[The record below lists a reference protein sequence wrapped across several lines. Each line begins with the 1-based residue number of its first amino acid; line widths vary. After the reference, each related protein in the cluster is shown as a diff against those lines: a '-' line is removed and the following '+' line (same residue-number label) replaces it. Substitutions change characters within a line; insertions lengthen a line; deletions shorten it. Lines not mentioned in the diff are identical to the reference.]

1 MKNQHTSTRN
11 LNYVDA
17 FTMFIVSALSVCLL
31 LYVAFGEAR
40 RTNEQFQIDKL
51 TGQAELMQV
60 TLETFLHAGLP
71 IRQYAG
77 FSIISDPIMSTDKSI
92 AGMAVRDPAGVKIFS
107 VGDGA
112 RAIPSLRNVAA
123 SDQPE
128 VQRSDAIIEISVPLR
143 NKFERVGTLA
153 VSMRRALIDSK
164 VVEAFKPLLGV
175 GFFACLMFALY
186 TLFHRSKAH
195 QSTYRRLTFVYAGVY
210 LSVAAAVI
218 WSMIAVYSNGAQAK
232 AQSVAAVL
240 GARLD
245 DVPQIGLN
253 YDQFTGI
260 SQLLEDYRRLNPD
273 VSNVE
278 LTANGKIIG
287 HVNKALVGK
296 QYVPDSNSRIIS
308 LKLSPKKYPSDIELV
323 VEIPKSVIY
332 WQIARNA
339 KNFAALFIASGLV
352 ASLFMEL
359 GRALRE
365 SGKRQ
370 RNHTGNE
377 EEVSAAATLL
387 VKPAYFLAVFV
398 ESLSYPI
405 LPHFAQQLATS
416 MGVSASYAS
425 APFMIYYAMFGLAL
439 IIALPLEKRFGP
451 RTLMIAGLA
460 LCGASYFALSFDADF
475 LTLVASRAM
484 AGIGQGIMFIGVQSF
499 ALNQSRS
506 NQRTQAAGIIVFG
519 FQAGTLAGM
528 AIGSLLVNY
537 LEIPGLFSLATATSL
552 LTCLYIFGIVPDL
565 RASKVEAYQRRTK
578 GGWSEFV
585 SILRDSQFLRSMA
598 LIGVPAKA
606 VMTGVVLFAMPLL
619 LRQSGYM
626 QEDVGQMT
634 MIYAA
639 SVVIISHVVSRY
651 VDRTGSVEGI
661 LLMGALLSGAGLLLI
676 SYAGQDVAAR
686 EIHANIHTSF
696 AIGTS
701 LMVLGVAML
710 GVAHGLINAPIVT
723 NVANAPIATD
733 LGAARVAAAYRL
745 LERVGHI
752 TGPLILS
759 QIFLMSTQSWFSLN
773 WVAAAT
779 ILFGLIFIATSKQS
793 SEPGYPAELSQ

>member
-1 MKNQHTSTRN
+1 MKNLHTSTRN

-77 FSIISDPIMSTDKSI
+77 FSIISDPIMTTDKSI

-112 RAIPSLRNVAA
+112 PAIPSLRNVTA

-153 VSMRRALIDSK
+153 ISMRRALIDSK
-164 VVEAFKPLLGV
+164 VIEAFKPLLGI
-175 GFFACLMFALY
+175 GFLACSMFALY
-186 TLFHRSKAH
+186 TFFYRSKANH
-195 QSTYRRLTFVYAGVY
+195 SAYRRLTFVYAGVY
-210 LSVAAAVI
+210 LAVAAAVI

-232 AQSVAAVL
+232 AHSVAAVL

-245 DVPQIGLN
+245 DVPQIGLSYN
-253 YDQFTGI
+253 QFSGI

-278 LTANGKIIG
+278 LTSDGKIIG

-296 QYVPDSNSRIIS
+296 LYVPDTNSRIIS
-308 LKLSPKKYPSDIELV
+308 LKLSPPRYHHDIELV

-370 RNHTGNE
+370 RASGNE

-425 APFMIYYAMFGLAL
+425 TPFMIYYAMFGLAL

-499 ALNQSRS
+499 ALNQSRT

-537 LEIPGLFSLATATSL
+537 LEIPGLFSLATAVSL

-565 RASKVEAYQRRTK
+565 RASKNEAYQHRVK
-578 GGWSEFV
+578 GGWHEFV

-598 LIGVPAKA
+598 LIGVPTKA

-639 SVVIISHVVSRY
+639 SVVIISHLVSRY

-676 SYAGQDVAAR
+676 SYAGQDVTAR
-686 EIHANIHTSF
+686 EMHATIHTSF
-696 AIGTS
+696 AFGTS
-701 LMVLGVAML
+701 LMVLGVAIL

-745 LERVGHI
+745 MERVGHI

-773 WVAAAT
+773 WVAVAT
-779 ILFGLIFIATSKQS
+779 ILLGLIFIATSKPS